1 MMKKLINSLGLFLFF
16 LAFFLVGLFF
26 MDSIIQLASYPYDV
40 LIWIGVL
47 LGFIY
52 LARNE
57 KDSLV
62 HIFKDIHQSNL
73 DDIEEHQLEETIE
86 SISVKKEIQIPLKK
100 IFKNI
105 IRLGIAASIV
115 WVVGLAFGI
124 FEFNDGSFK
133 YLILSVPGV
142 LIFAYLIVKFSTTL
156 KDIFHNSD
164 IEDHEKE
171 EAN

>member
-1 MMKKLINSLGLFLFF
+1 MKKLLNSLGLFLFF

-26 MDSIIQLASYPYDV
+26 MDSIMQLASYPYDV

-57 KDSLV
+57 KDSFVQIL
-62 HIFKDIHQSNL
+62 KDVHQSNL
-73 DDIEEHQLEETIE
+73 DDIEEYQLEENTK
-86 SISVKKEIQIPLKK
+86 SISVQKEIQTSLKK

-105 IRLGIAASIV
+105 IGLGIVASIL

-133 YLILSVPGV
+133 YLILSVPGI
-142 LIFAYLIVKFSTTL
+142 LIIAYLIVKSFSVVRDFFTVDEEQ
-156 KDIFHNSD
+156 K
-164 IEDHEKE
+164 KE
-171 EAN
+171 VET